1 MTSITHPSRSAKT
14 LHRLLG
20 LTFLCLCAVLTSAAT
35 ARSAQT
41 SVVTLSLSRF
51 SKVEQLDAGPY
62 AGLSPGKLV
71 IHVGDSVVFSN
82 VDTRHHTA
90 TAIPDQTSFPS
101 DTPPWTDQELRAS
114 GKIGAGEWSTGD
126 LAPGQRSTPIVATK
140 PGTYL
145 YGCFYDYSAGMRGE
159 IVVEP

>member
-1 MTSITHPSRSAKT
+1 MTSITHPSRPARILYS
-14 LHRLLG
+14 LLG
-20 LTFLCLCAVLTSAAT
+20 LTFLCLWTVLTST
-35 ARSAQT
+35 APAQSAQT

-51 SKVEQLDAGPY
+51 SKVQQLDAGPY

-101 DTPPWTDQELRAS
+101 GTPPWTDQELKAS
-114 GKIGAGEWSTGD
+114 GKIGSGEWSTGD
-126 LAPGQRSTPIVATK
+126 LAPGQRSAPIVATK